1 MSNSL
6 NPVNSVN
13 QTTQNEKSSAIDSFI
28 KTIATLRG
36 PDGCPWDRE
45 QTHSSLGRYVLE
57 ESYEVLEAIHE
68 GDPKKLREELGD
80 LLLQIV
86 LNAQVAKD
94 AGDFDFNDVASDIN
108 EKMISRH
115 PHVFGDAQA
124 ENADAVLKQWD
135 ELKEAEKKG
144 GAKSQDEP
152 ESALGGIQKTLPALL
167 QALKISEKAVSKG
180 FEWNQESEI
189 WEQLESEIKELKEA
203 LAEPNFSKNKR
214 DEKEFRD
221 VELEFGD
228 VLFTVVNLARW
239 HTINPEETLILAIEK
254 FKKRFAAMEK
264 MRTKPLK
271 ELSSSEYQ
279 TLWDEAKKLNL

>member
-1 MSNSL
+1 MSNPSNFL
-6 NPVNSVN
+6 NPV
-13 QTTQNEKSSAIDSFI
+13 TQNEKSSPIDAFV
-28 KTIATLRG
+28 KTIASLRG

-45 QTHSSLGRYVLE
+45 QTHSSLGRYLLE

-94 AGDFDFNDVASDIN
+94 AGDFDFNDVATDIN

-115 PHVFGDAQA
+115 PHVFSDAKA

-135 ELKEAEKKG
+135 ELKEAEKKA

-152 ESALGGIQKTLPALL
+152 ESALAGIQKTLPALL

-189 WEQLESEIKELKEA
+189 WEQLDSEIKELKEA

>member
-1 MSNSL
+1 MSN
-6 NPVNSVN
+6 PVN
-13 QTTQNEKSSAIDSFI
+13 QTTQNTKPSAIDAFVQ
-28 KTIATLRG
+28 TIATLRG
-36 PDGCPWDRE
+36 PDGCPWDKE
-45 QTHSSLGRYVLE
+45 QTHTSLGRYLLE

-68 GDPKKLREELGD
+68 KDPKKLREELGD

-94 AGDFDFNDVASDIN
+94 AGDFDFNDVANDIN
-108 EKMISRH
+108 EKMLSRH
-115 PHVFGDAQA
+115 PHVFSDAKA

-135 ELKEAEKKG
+135 ELKEAEKK
-144 GAKSQDEP
+144 AKPDSKNQTEP
-152 ESALGGIQKTLPALL
+152 ESALAGIQKTLPALL

-189 WEQLESEIKELKEA
+189 WEQLDSEINELKEA
-203 LAEPNFSKNKR
+203 LAKPNFSKDKR

-279 TLWDEAKKLNL
+279 ALWDEAKKQNL

>member
-1 MSNSL
+1 MSNSS
-6 NPVNSVN
+6 NPI
-13 QTTQNEKSSAIDSFI
+13 TQNEQSSAIDAFV

-36 PDGCPWDRE
+36 PDGCPWDKE
-45 QTHSSLGRYVLE
+45 QTHSSLGRYLLE

-94 AGDFDFNDVASDIN
+94 AGNFDFNDVAADIN

-115 PHVFGDAQA
+115 PHVFGDAKA

-135 ELKEAEKKG
+135 ELKEAEKKSG
-144 GAKSQDEP
+144 TQSQDEP
-152 ESALGGIQKTLPALL
+152 ESALAGIQKTLPALL

-180 FEWNQESEI
+180 FEWNHESEI

-203 LAEPNFSKNKR
+203 LAEPNFSKHRR

-254 FKKRFAAMEK
+254 FKKRFGAMEK

-279 TLWDEAKKLNL
+279 LLWDEAKKLNL

>member
-1 MSNSL
+1 MSNPSNFV
-6 NPVNSVN
+6 NPV
-13 QTTQNEKSSAIDSFI
+13 TQNDKSSAIEAFV

-45 QTHSSLGRYVLE
+45 QTHSSLGRYLLE

-94 AGDFDFNDVASDIN
+94 AGDFDFNDVAADIN

-135 ELKEAEKKG
+135 ELKEAEKKSA
-144 GAKSQDEP
+144 AKSQDEP
-152 ESALGGIQKTLPALL
+152 ESALAGIQKTLPALL

-180 FEWNQESEI
+180 FEWNHESEI

-203 LAEPNFSKNKR
+203 LAEPNFNKNKR
-214 DEKEFRD
+214 DKKEFRD

-254 FKKRFAAMEK
+254 FKKRFGAMEK

>member
-1 MSNSL
+1 MSN
-6 NPVNSVN
+6 PVN
-13 QTTQNEKSSAIDSFI
+13 QTTQNENPSAIDSFV

-36 PDGCPWDRE
+36 PNGCPWDKE
-45 QTHSSLGRYVLE
+45 QTHTSLARYVLE
-57 ESYEVLEAIHE
+57 ETYEVVEAIHE

-80 LLLQIV
+80 LLLQVV

-94 AGDFDFNDVASDIN
+94 NGDFDFNDVANDIN

-115 PHVFGDAQA
+115 PHVFSDAKA

-135 ELKEAEKKG
+135 DLKEAEKKASG
-144 GAKSQDEP
+144 KADSEEK
-152 ESALGGIQKTLPALL
+152 SALAGIQKTLPALL

-189 WEQLESEIKELKEA
+189 WEQLDSEIKELKEA
-203 LAEPNFSKNKR
+203 LAKPNFDKAKR
-214 DEKEFRD
+214 DEREFRD

-228 VLFTVVNLARW
+228 VFFTVVNLARW

-279 TLWDEAKKLNL
+279 ALWDEAKKKDL

>member
-1 MSNSL
+1 MSNPSNFV
-6 NPVNSVN
+6 NPV
-13 QTTQNEKSSAIDSFI
+13 TQNEKSSAIDAFV
-28 KTIATLRG
+28 KTIASLRG

-45 QTHSSLGRYVLE
+45 QTHSSLGRYLLE

-94 AGDFDFNDVASDIN
+94 AGDFDFNDVATDIN

-115 PHVFGDAQA
+115 PHVFSDAKA

-135 ELKEAEKKG
+135 ELKEAEKKA

-152 ESALGGIQKTLPALL
+152 ESALAGIQKTLPALL

-189 WEQLESEIKELKEA
+189 WEQLDSEIKELKEA